1 MEETLKQLKE
11 VHSSSL
17 IIILFGDNFRIYDE
31 DARVLEYNSNLI
43 GEKNVLVCK
52 FKYLENVKSILKKRK
67 INYVILD
74 RDRDYRIYDYYYT
87 DFNKYNKYLKKS
99 KKFNSIRRFFV
110 CLNNLL
116 FNIPLNRYK

>member
-99 KKFNSIRRFFV
+99 KKFNSVRRFFV